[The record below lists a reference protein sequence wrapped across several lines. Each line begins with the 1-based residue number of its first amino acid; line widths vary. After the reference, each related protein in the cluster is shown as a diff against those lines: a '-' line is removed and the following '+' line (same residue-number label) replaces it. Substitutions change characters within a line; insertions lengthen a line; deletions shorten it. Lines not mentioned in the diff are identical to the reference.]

1 MSDQNRKLFDELKS
15 LVTEK
20 SNPNSE
26 SIDTAS
32 VKEILEI
39 INNED
44 SKIHSAVQLELSYI
58 EQAVDI
64 VVHAFKNN
72 GRLFYVGAGTSGRL
86 GVLDASECPPTFG
99 SEPDMVHGIIAG
111 GDFALRN
118 SIEGAEDERDGAIAE
133 LEKLGFNSKDVLCG
147 LTASN
152 RTPFVLGALDY
163 AKIVGAKTIFLACS
177 PRDKMPFQADVNI
190 CPVVG
195 PEVVMG
201 STRMKSGTAEK
212 LVLNM
217 LTTASFIRM
226 GKTYGNMM
234 IDLQMK
240 CDKLIERSKRVV
252 MMVTGL
258 DYENAG
264 KVLEEADGH
273 VKTAIF
279 MTLSDTN
286 KEMSTK
292 ILDDAN
298 GFVRVALENFKKEK

>member
-1 MSDQNRKLFDELKS
+1 MTDQNKKLFDELKS

-44 SKIHSAVQLELSYI
+44 SKIHLAVKGELDYI
-58 EQAVDI
+58 TQAVDI
-64 VVHAFKNN
+64 IVSAFKNK

-118 SIEGAEDERDGAIAE
+118 SIEGAEDKRDGAIPE
-133 LEKLGFNSKDVLCG
+133 LEKLGFNSNDVLCG

-152 RTPFVLGALDY
+152 RTPFVLGALEY
-163 AKIVGAKTIFLACS
+163 AEGIGAKTIFLACS

-226 GKTYGNMM
+226 GKVYGNMM
-234 IDLQMK
+234 VDLQMK
-240 CDKLIERSKRVV
+240 CDKLVERSKRVV
-252 MMVTGL
+252 MMATDVT
-258 DYENAG
+258 YEKAE
-264 KVLEEADGH
+264 KVLKEADGH

-279 MTLSDTN
+279 MIFSDTDKDN
-286 KEMSTK
+286 ARKMLNE
-292 ILDDAN
+292 AG
-298 GFVRVALENFKKEK
+298 GFVKTALENLKK